1 MNLVRKR
8 ELVKTL
14 AEAESRRHMRKVENA
29 AELYSALKGAVEF
42 ISDKQAKALAKQV
55 LKRVDTL

>member
-8 ELVKTL
+8 ELVMTL
-14 AEAESRRHMRKVENA
+14 AEAETRRHMRKVEAA
-29 AELYSALKGAVEF
+29 AELYAALKGAVEH
-42 ISDKQAKALAKQV
+42 ITDKKAKALAKQV